1 MTKTF
6 CDRCNEEI
14 KEDSI
19 WVFEQELCPKCAKE
33 LREQF
38 SKSSMRVN
46 SDNCEDK
53 SNGATDR
60 EIELQQII
68 QNQKIYIAQLKA
80 EICDSSEQL
89 ENLTNIIEQVDD
101 GKMTWQEAIDSLV
114 QKYRRSD
121 Q

>member
-14 KEDSI
+14 KENPI
-19 WVFEQELCPKCAKE
+19 LVFEQELCPKCAKE

-53 SNGATDR
+53 SNGVTDR

-68 QNQKIYIAQLKA
+68 QNQKKLYYSTQSRNMRFFRILCIL
-80 EICDSSEQL
+80 
-89 ENLTNIIEQVDD
+89 
-101 GKMTWQEAIDSLV
+101 
-114 QKYRRSD
+114 R
-121 Q
+121 